1 MCEMG
6 LRALALALVAGAT
19 AVAGHGIMTT
29 PAPRDGTNVAGG
41 NKGNNA
47 EPCGANTATPGTPT
61 ATLAAGAETTV
72 RYNLIAAHGGPCEVR
87 IAATDGALAGT
98 AALARNN
105 ACNGDD
111 ALTVTV
117 PANLAGTAVLQ
128 WYWQGDGPYY
138 DCADVTITGGA
149 GGGGTAANAARTGG
163 ASSGIEDDC
172 DPEGAWRQRFRLL
185 SVAASPASPPP
196 PLRLRV
202 RLLSPRIASLVRA
215 RGELWQWRK
224 NIRGRASGRWHT
236 RRGTVLQKQRGGG
249 RQRSLGSSAYPIAR
263 RGWGCCGSATD
274 PIARW
279 GRCRSADP
287 RARAAQQALSNIQS
301 VDCDYNCRR
310 RWRLE
315 TCLGRLRIAT
325 GSSPQCKL

>member
-1 MCEMG
+1 MG

-47 EPCGANTATPGTPT
+47 EPCGTNTATPGTPT

-128 WYWQGDGPYY
+128 WYWQGDGAYY

-172 DPEGAWRQRFRLL
+172 DPEEENCGSGGKIFAAVLLVVGILGGVLYCRSSGEAAGKDLSAPPPIPSRGGAGA
-185 SVAASPASPPP
+185 VAAPPP
-196 PLRLRV
+196 IPSRGGAV
-202 RLLSPRIASLVRA
+202 AVPPIPVRA
-215 RGELWQWRK
+215 LPSR
-224 NIRGRASGRWHT
+224 
-236 RRGTVLQKQRGGG
+236 
-249 RQRSLGSSAYPIAR
+249 P
-263 RGWGCCGSATD
+263 
-274 PIARW
+274 
-279 GRCRSADP
+279 
-287 RARAAQQALSNIQS
+287 
-301 VDCDYNCRR
+301 
-310 RWRLE
+310 
-315 TCLGRLRIAT
+315 
-325 GSSPQCKL
+325 